1 MAAPGREA
9 PLQEVVTK
17 HQSRNEIDD
26 HNPNFHQ
33 LTSLLPESRRKNYEY
48 SDWEENIL
56 DYQEL
61 YFLYL

>member
-33 LTSLLPESRRKNYEY
+33 LTVCQRINQVNQINRLIN
-48 SDWEENIL
+48 
-56 DYQEL
+56 
-61 YFLYL
+61 

>member
-1 MAAPGREA
+1 MAVPGRET

-33 LTSLLPESRRKNYEY
+33 LTRLLPERRRKNYEY
-48 SDWEENIL
+48 SDREENIL
-56 DYQEL
+56 DYLES